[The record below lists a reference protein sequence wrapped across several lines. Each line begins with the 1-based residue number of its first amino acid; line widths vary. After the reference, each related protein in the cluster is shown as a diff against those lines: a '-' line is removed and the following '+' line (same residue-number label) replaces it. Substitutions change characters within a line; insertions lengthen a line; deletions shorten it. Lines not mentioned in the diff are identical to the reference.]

1 MPTPG
6 ELNKIKSAVAK
17 AAADLLAR
25 DENAEKSAED
35 IAEEISEA
43 VTETVVTA
51 YEEIQ
56 AKAYNL
62 VVVASFRLPEGSVHT
77 AAVGPLSTRAK
88 QRAREL
94 GERFAWDYK
103 TRTGTGM
110 YTLVPL
116 IRNPAEAWDEARA
129 QEIHALIPT
138 VERGALSSDPFGPA
152 CICGLDTTLLQE
164 QGKYFQCP
172 RHPEESDGREDRAG
186 AEQDPARGAG
196 QDHGRTGA

>member
-1 MPTPG
+1 VPTPG

-25 DENAEKSAED
+25 DDNAEKSAED
-35 IAEEISEA
+35 IALEISEA
-43 VTETVVTA
+43 VTEAVVTT

-56 AKAYNL
+56 AKSYNL
-62 VVVASFRLPEGSVHT
+62 VVVASFKLPDGTVHT

-88 QRAREL
+88 QRAREF

-110 YTLVPL
+110 YSLVPL

-129 QEIHALIPT
+129 QEIHALMPA
-138 VERGALSSDPFGPA
+138 VLRGALSSDPFGPA
-152 CICGLDTTLLQE
+152 CTCGLDTSLLQE
-164 QGKYFQCP
+164 QGKYFLCP
-172 RHPEESDGREDRAG
+172 RHPEESDGREDPAG
-186 AEQDPARGAG
+186 DHQHPAPGAD
-196 QDHGRTGA
+196 QDHG